1 MAKPNYNHAKR
12 QKEAARK
19 ARQEARLARR
29 QSRPAGDDAPATEET
44 AAQAAAAEPSPGIK
58 S

>member
-1 MAKPNYNHAKR
+1 MGKPNYNFAKR

-29 QSRPAGDDAPATEET
+29 KPKPEGGATVAEDAGAQPAEAPNPET
-44 AAQAAAAEPSPGIK
+44 RT
-58 S
+58 

>member
-29 QSRPAGDDAPATEET
+29 QSRRADEPEVAEDGAVP
-44 AAQAAAAEPSPGIK
+44 AAADPVEPKP
-58 S
+58 

>member
-1 MAKPNYNHAKR
+1 MGKPNYNFAKR

-29 QSRPAGDDAPATEET
+29 KSRPDAEAPP
-44 AAQAAAAEPSPGIK
+44 AAESGAQPVETPDPGNR